1 MTPTTTDSTWFTST
15 SDKLYD
21 RHYYTINKKRFD
33 DYDQLRAY
41 WFQIPITNQTV
52 IVHDCIKNKKGFR

>member
-1 MTPTTTDSTWFTST
+1 MTPTTNTNWFTHT

-21 RHYYTINKKRFD
+21 RHYYTINNKKFD
-33 DYDQLRAY
+33 DYEQLRSY

-52 IVHDCIKNKKGFR
+52 IVHDYKQKGFK

>member
-1 MTPTTTDSTWFTST
+1 MTPTTTNSTWFTCT

-21 RHYYTINKKRFD
+21 RHYYTIGKQRFD

-41 WFQIPITNQTV
+41 WWQQTITNQTV